1 MWEDVFQ
8 VYRRVGDNYTDLM
21 ASDMTIDNAIL
32 FIKAWMQENYNDQ
45 ETSIE
50 IRRQPMNYKQEPPKE
65 EEIE

>member
-32 FIKAWMQENYNDQ
+32 FIKAWMQENYNDL

-50 IRRQPMNYKQEPPKE
+50 IRRQPMVYKQEPQK
-65 EEIE
+65 